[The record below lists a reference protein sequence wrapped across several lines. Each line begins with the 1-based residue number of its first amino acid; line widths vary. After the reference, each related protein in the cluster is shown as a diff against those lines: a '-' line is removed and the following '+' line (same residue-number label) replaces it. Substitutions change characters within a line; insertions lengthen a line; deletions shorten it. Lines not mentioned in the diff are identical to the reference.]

1 MLDSDFSC
9 LSSDNNN
16 LVLELINKVQS
27 LNKNLED
34 KERENQ
40 LLKNEVMIFQE
51 KYQQLEIE
59 SQNEIRKLQEKNQQ
73 LEIDNQRLYYE
84 RDEIQIEIRQ
94 LEDEIEEIKP
104 KSTTNYRRGHD
115 FEWKISKLLS
125 KDGILSN
132 VIPCRRGD
140 KGIDIIATFNR
151 RIILIQCKNQANPIG
166 IDIIM
171 KFQSAV
177 HRFGDSVLSII
188 VYNSEKLNNPLT
200 QDAKEF
206 HQGSCPEIKVVNDQ
220 EIVDCIKGQGDF
232 R

>member
-16 LVLELINKVQS
+16 LVSELINQVQS
-27 LNKNLED
+27 LNKSLQD

-40 LLKNEVMIFQE
+40 LLKNEVMILN
-51 KYQQLEIE
+51 QQMEIE
-59 SQNEIRKLQEKNQQ
+59 NQNEIRKLQEKNQQ
-73 LEIDNQRLYYE
+73 LEIDNQRLNYE
-84 RDEIQIEIRQ
+84 MDGIQIEIRQ
-94 LEDEIEEIKP
+94 LEEEIEEIKP
-104 KSTTNYRRGHD
+104 KSTTNYRIGHD

-125 KDGILSN
+125 KNGILSN

-151 RIILIQCKNQANPIG
+151 RIVLIQCKNQANPIN

-177 HRFGDSVLSII
+177 HRFGDNVLSII
-188 VYNSEKLNNPLT
+188 VYNSEKLNNFLT
-200 QDAKEF
+200 QQAKEF
-206 HQGSCPEIKVVNDQ
+206 HQGSCPEIKVVSDQ

>member
-16 LVLELINKVQS
+16 LVSELINQVQS
-27 LNKNLED
+27 LNKNLQD

-40 LLKNEVMIFQE
+40 LLKNE
-51 KYQQLEIE
+51 
-59 SQNEIRKLQEKNQQ
+59 
-73 LEIDNQRLYYE
+73 
-84 RDEIQIEIRQ
+84 IEIRQ
-94 LEDEIEEIKP
+94 LEEEIEEIKP
-104 KSTTNYRRGHD
+104 KSTTNYRIGHD

-125 KDGILSN
+125 KNGILSN

-151 RIILIQCKNQANPIG
+151 RIVLIQCKNQANPIN

-177 HRFGDSVLSII
+177 HRFGDNVLSII
-188 VYNSEKLNNPLT
+188 VYNSEKLNNFLT
-200 QDAKEF
+200 QQAKEF
-206 HQGSCPEIKVVNDQ
+206 HQGSCPEIKVVSDQ